1 MDLHVLTTFAA
12 EAGKTEHS
20 KTAFYICGA
29 LAAVWAVVVSY
40 LGFTR
45 GDFPSTK
52 AQQRLVILIS
62 IVVVLAATS
71 TAVITA

>member
-1 MDLHVLTTFAA
+1 M
-12 EAGKTEHS
+12 
-20 KTAFYICGA
+20 
-29 LAAVWAVVVSY
+29 WAVVVSF